1 MLSLLLAAAL
11 AIPAQNQPPSMD
23 VGRMLTVDG
32 LKRSYHFHLP
42 KNYDATRPTP
52 VVVVLHGAA
61 TNGKIM
67 EHFCGMTAQADKSN
81 FIVVYPNGTG
91 NADILLTWNA
101 GAFPGPLNTK
111 RPNDI
116 AFLNAVLDDL
126 AKSANVDKKH
136 TYVCGLSNGGMMA
149 YRCAAE
155 MSGRFAAMA
164 SVAGA
169 IVTETWQPKHPMP
182 VLHIHGTEDALV
194 PFKGGEKGPQ
204 FLRFPS
210 VDVNIKTCCTFNGCG
225 QVPQET
231 ELPKAKDKY
240 KVIKADYGK
249 GTSGA
254 EVVLYT
260 IDGGGHTWPGRAAP
274 TLLGPAT
281 HNLVANEVIWDF
293 FRRYS
298 RE

>member
-1 MLSLLLAAAL
+1 MTHLVLAFAL
-11 AIPAQNQPPSMD
+11 TLPAQNDPPSWD
-23 VGRMLTVDG
+23 VARTLTVDG

-42 KNYDATRPTP
+42 KNYDPTKPTP
-52 VVVVLHGAA
+52 VVLVLHGAA

-67 EHFCGMTAQADKSN
+67 EHFCGMNLQADKSG
-81 FIVVYPNGTG
+81 FIAVYPNGTG
-91 NADILLTWNA
+91 AGELMLTWNA
-101 GAFPGPLNTK
+101 GAFPGPLNGK
-111 RPNDI
+111 KANDV
-116 AFLNAVLDDL
+116 AFLAAVLDDL
-126 AKSANVDKKH
+126 GKAANVDRKR
-136 TYVCGLSNGGMMA
+136 TYVCGMSNGGMMA
-149 YRCAAE
+149 YRAASE

-169 IVTETWQPKHPMP
+169 IVTDKWQPKHAMP
-182 VLHIHGTEDALV
+182 VLHIHGTEDSLV
-194 PFKGGEKGPQ
+194 PFKGGEKGPK

-210 VDVNIKTCCTFNGCG
+210 VEENLKTCCLFNGCG
-225 QVPQET
+225 QMPQET

-240 KVIKADYGK
+240 KVTKTDYGK
-249 GTSGA
+249 GKNGA

-281 HNLVANEVIWDF
+281 NNLIANEVIWDF
-293 FRRYS
+293 FRQYK